1 MQFIKDFFFLNLN
14 NYENIAFP
22 FPIGMFLIF
31 FTATM
36 CAMCFILN
44 YTKSRTNSLLK
55 QLMRHKAFDEESA
68 KTLAELHL
76 PKSLA
81 LRIALSQSGQTSYMV
96 KRAGYTKPTYED
108 YVKDSK
114 KKGYKDAKINFDTEK
129 FYLDVEKIGR
139 AKKTVETDK
148 SSPIRPY
155 IFSLV
160 FIGILVALM
169 FLLPDLLEV
178 INTSLAK

>member
-1 MQFIKDFFFLNLN
+1 MDFIKDFFFLNLN
-14 NYENIAFP
+14 NYKNIAFP

-31 FTATM
+31 FAV
-36 CAMCFILN
+36 AMCVMCFLLN
-44 YTKSRTNSLLK
+44 YTKTHTTSLLK

-81 LRIALSQSGQTSYMV
+81 LRMALSQSGQTADMV
-96 KRAGYTKPTYED
+96 KRAGYIKPTYED
-108 YVKDSK
+108 YVNDSK

-129 FYLDVEKIGR
+129 FYLDLEKIGR
-139 AKKTVETDK
+139 AKKIVETDK

-155 IFSLV
+155 VFSLV

-169 FLLPDLLEV
+169 FLLPDLLEI
-178 INTSLAK
+178 INNSLAK